1 MSNESRKAF
10 EIWFA
15 TQYATANFSRHTHDE
30 NDYEEAYESVAWFAW
45 QQIAELRAE
54 AERLTAFPTKEELQA
69 QCRRL
74 TQELN
79 ETQSLLK
86 VMAEQ
91 LAELQAE
98 ERQVLALKSRDDVM
112 QQLCDIKSLG
122 VWRVQ
127 RWEVP
132 SNELVP
138 NDEMARYVT
147 VAPEE
152 LFNQLLQSKQEAK
165 L

>member
-1 MSNESRKAF
+1 MLLDSDLHRHRRQVSTMSKS
-10 EIWFA
+10 EIVM
-15 TQYATANFSRHTHDE
+15 DE
-30 NDYEEAYESVAWFAW
+30 RET
-45 QQIAELRAE
+45 LR
-54 AERLTAFPTKEELQA
+54 ER
-69 QCRRL
+69 
-74 TQELN
+74 
-79 ETQSLLK
+79 
-86 VMAEQ
+86 VV
-91 LAELQAE
+91 ELQAE
-98 ERQVLALKSRDDVM
+98 VAEFKSLLVSYINRAESAERQVLALKPRVDVM

-147 VAPEE
+147 VPPEE
-152 LFNQLLQSKQEAK
+152 LFNELLQSKQEAK